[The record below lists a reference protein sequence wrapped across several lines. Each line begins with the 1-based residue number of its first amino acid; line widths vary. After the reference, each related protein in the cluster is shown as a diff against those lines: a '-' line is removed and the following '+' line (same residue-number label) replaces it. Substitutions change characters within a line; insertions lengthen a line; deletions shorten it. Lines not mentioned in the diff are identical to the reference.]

1 MPRAHLVAA
10 AALALALALA
20 CREPTVPHPLANQ
33 FRYTCCNLHYEKAEI
48 TDANYLRGTLIPF
61 GTRVQILEVRKDSV
75 KFKAT
80 GHPPITLVLRDGAR
94 NLTMDQ
100 YLGRV
105 FLAEDP
111 YARFPKLPADG
122 KQAAEVDKTR
132 RMIEEG
138 TVSVGMTRDQ
148 VLMALGYPPAD
159 RTPSLD
165 APTWRYW
172 ASHGDTFEISFEG
185 DQVSRV
191 SRQPAGPGSGRRRKR
206 G

>member
-10 AALALALALA
+10 AALALALA

-61 GTRVQILEVRKDSV
+61 DTRVQILEVRKDSV

-148 VLMALGYPPAD
+148 V
-159 RTPSLD
+159 
-165 APTWRYW
+165 
-172 ASHGDTFEISFEG
+172 
-185 DQVSRV
+185 SRV

>member
-1 MPRAHLVAA
+1 MPRAHLAA
-10 AALALALALA
+10 AAILALAVA
-20 CREPTVPHPLANQ
+20 CKEPAVPHPLTNQ
-33 FRYTCCNLHYEKAEI
+33 LRYTCCNLHYEKPEI

-75 KFKAT
+75 KFKAP
-80 GHPPITLVLRDGAR
+80 GHPPITLALRDGAR
-94 NLTMDQ
+94 NLTMGQ
-100 YLGRV
+100 YLDRI
-105 FLAEDP
+105 FLADDP
-111 YARFPKLPADG
+111 YARLPRLLAGG

-132 RMIEEG
+132 SMIEDG

-172 ASHGDTFEISFEG
+172 ASRGDTFEIYFEG

-191 SRQPAGPGSGRRRKR
+191 SRQPAAPGSGRRRRR

>member
-33 FRYTCCNLHYEKAEI
+33 FRYTCCNLHYEKPEI

-61 GTRVQILEVRKDSV
+61 GTRIQILEVRKDSV
-75 KFKAT
+75 TFKAA
-80 GHPPITLVLRDGAR
+80 GHPPITLTLRDGAR
-94 NLTMDQ
+94 SLTLDQ
-100 YLGRV
+100 YLDRV
-105 FLAEDP
+105 FPPDDP
-111 YARFPKLPADG
+111 YARLPKLPPDG

-159 RTPSLD
+159 RTPSLE

-172 ASHGDTFEISFEG
+172 ASRGDTFEIYFEG

-191 SRQPAGPGSGRRRKR
+191 SRQPAAPGSGRRRRR